1 MSNAMPKNMKF
12 FPELM
17 NALINPDQFDFWARQ
32 FGSVAAWQRCFAR
45 VAAVKKEE
53 GGVVVTLRPN
63 RHFRELG
70 DTGRC
75 AVSVEIDG
83 RKRSEAYAAEI
94 KPDRRELD
102 IRVVA
107 NTNNAVS
114 RYLRNTLKV
123 GDVVELAAVDDA
135 GGVSEFCGD
144 EREGSET
151 AVVTL
156 RASDR
161 RVRIARNISILEA
174 LEAEGITPKFGCRR
188 GVCNR
193 CSCLRLSGTTADIA
207 SGSESDVSGQPVRI
221 CVSHAVGD
229 IELDL

>member
-1 MSNAMPKNMKF
+1 MSNAMPADRKY
-12 FPELM
+12 FPRLL
-17 NALINPDQFDFWARQ
+17 NAVVNPDQFDFWARQ

-63 RHFRELG
+63 RHFREFG

-123 GDVVELAAVDDA
+123 GDVVELSEGAATASELCHGEQENAADD
-135 GGVSEFCGD
+135 
-144 EREGSET
+144 T
-151 AVVTL
+151 AVVIL

-161 RVRIARNISILEA
+161 RVRIPRNISILEA

-193 CSCLRLSGTTADIA
+193 CSCIRLGGTTADIA